1 MSTAVPAF
9 ARDCDELTH
18 TVKLLSEVVEESCK
32 QIKILKEERV
42 GTTGEVKDAY
52 TLVIQNKV
60 WCLQQVI
67 GKFWR
72 ESLCLDLDN
81 EVETRLPETITVD
94 ITEEE
99 KSNAA
104 AE

>member
-1 MSTAVPAF
+1 MSSETPAY
-9 ARDCDELTH
+9 ARDCDELAT
-18 TVKLLSEVVEESCK
+18 TVKLLSEVVEESCR
-32 QIKILKEERV
+32 QIKILKEERA

-52 TLVIQNKV
+52 TLVIRNKV
-60 WCLQQVI
+60 WCLQTVI

-72 ESLCLDLDN
+72 ETLTLNLDEDKG
-81 EVETRLPETITVD
+81 E
-94 ITEEE
+94 EEE